1 VTPYFAGLFLFTAAA
16 VTAGV
21 PLRRAVRA
29 PAYIALVVAGAVSAA
44 IPAVRVLATG
54 TALTARVASSLPG
67 GEWVFGIDALSAVF
81 LLAVLGIGAATAVFG
96 IFYTVDSHAPGA
108 AHHGHTVFA
117 LLVAAM
123 AVLVAAQT
131 VTLFLCAWECMAI
144 GTYLLILTDDT
155 QADARRAGLIYL
167 VATHAGT
174 LALFGMF
181 ACMTRGAA
189 DWSFATIAAA
199 HSAGGAAVFALA
211 LVGFGVKAGLV
222 PLHFWLPSAHTAAPT
237 HASALLSGIV
247 IKMGIYGLLRV
258 ASLAVAPEWW
268 GWTVLGLGVTS
279 AFLGVLWALA
289 QHDIKRLLAY
299 HSIENIGII
308 LMGIGVGALGSA
320 YAHPV
325 LAVLGYGA
333 AALHSVNHALFKT
346 MLFLAAGAVQRATG
360 TRNMEE
366 LGGMGRRM
374 PLTWLVFLIASVA
387 IIGLPPLN
395 GFVSEWLV
403 FQGLFRAGQAAGTVR
418 LVVLGVPALAL
429 VSGLALACFAKVC
442 GTVFLGT
449 PRSPRPA
456 LAREAG
462 FGMLAPA
469 LSLGV
474 ACVVI
479 GVAPAL
485 ILPSIFRIGAS
496 VAGAGSAP
504 LGDELAQVLG
514 DSQRLSVVA
523 AGLLLTAGLAW
534 LARFAVLRGRVVR
547 SADVWA
553 CGYGAVSPRMQY
565 TASSFAA
572 PLLDVFGGLAGV
584 ETHDG
589 ATVFHTTAHDL
600 VLDRAVLPLWNRVRQ
615 VALRLR
621 PIQQGRLH
629 VYVLYIMATLVI
641 LLTYLVFAPGA

>member
-1 VTPYFAGLFLFTAAA
+1 VTPYFAGLFLLIAAA
-16 VTAGV
+16 VAGGV
-21 PLRRAVRA
+21 PVRRAVRA
-29 PAYIALVVAGAVSAA
+29 PAFILLIMVGAVTAA
-44 IPAVRVLATG
+44 VPALRVLATG
-54 TALTARVASSLPG
+54 APLTARVASSLPG
-67 GEWVFGIDALSAVF
+67 GDWVFGIDPLSAVF
-81 LLAVLGIGAATAVFG
+81 LLAVLGIGATTAVFG

-108 AHHGHTVFA
+108 GHHGHTVFA
-117 LLVAAM
+117 LLVAAL
-123 AVLVAAQT
+123 AVLVTAQT

-144 GTYLLILTDDT
+144 GTYLLILTEDT
-155 QADARRAGLIYL
+155 HADARRAGLIYL

-189 DWSFATIAAA
+189 DWSFATIAAG
-199 HSAGGAAVFALA
+199 HSAGSAAVFALA

-222 PLHFWLPSAHTAAPT
+222 PLHFWLPSAHAAAPT
-237 HASALLSGIV
+237 PASALLSGVV
-247 IKMGIYGLLRV
+247 IKMGVYGLLRV

-268 GWTVLGLGVTS
+268 GWMVLGLGVSS

-320 YAHPV
+320 YGYPA
-325 LAVLGYGA
+325 LAILGYGA

-346 MLFLAAGAVQRATG
+346 ILFMAAGAVQRGTG

-366 LGGMGRRM
+366 LGGLGRRM
-374 PLTWLVFLIASVA
+374 PTTWLVFLIASVA

-403 FQGLFRAGQAAGTVR
+403 FQGLFRAGQTGSTLR

-429 VSGLALACFAKVC
+429 VGGLALACFAKVC

-449 PRSPRPA
+449 PRSPRPVA
-456 LAREAG
+456 AREVG
-462 FGMLAPA
+462 FGMLGPA
-469 LSLGV
+469 LSLTA
-474 ACVVI
+474 ACIVI
-479 GVAPAL
+479 GVLPAL
-485 ILPSIFRIGAS
+485 VVPSIFRVGAG
-496 VAGAGSAP
+496 VAGAASVP
-504 LGDELAQVLG
+504 LPDELAQVLV
-514 DSQRLSVVA
+514 DSQRLSGLA
-523 AGLLLTAGLAW
+523 AVLLLTAGVAW
-534 LARFAVLRGRVVR
+534 LARSALLRGRLVR

-553 CGYGAVSPRMQY
+553 CGYGDVSPRMQY

-572 PLLDVFGGLAGV
+572 PLLEVFGGLAGV

-589 ATVFHTTAHDL
+589 ATVFHSTAHDL

-621 PIQQGRLH
+621 PMQQGRLH
-629 VYVLYIMATLVI
+629 VYLLYIMATLVA
-641 LLTYLVFAPGA
+641 LLVYLVFAPGT